1 MSDMNVM
8 MLPLVLIALCFL
20 IVPLVALV
28 VLQVYLSKM
37 EKDWPGLVLPII
49 SGSLTILITLV
60 LLLAAVRG
68 TMYITVIISIVFI
81 NLPSIVFT
89 LIYFNVHKKQV
100 PKNEID
106 KMTIQDLG

>member
-1 MSDMNVM
+1 MSDMNVAI
-8 MLPLVLIALCFL
+8 LPLIFIGLLFM

-37 EKDWPGLVLPII
+37 EKDWPGLVLPIL
-49 SGSLTILITLV
+49 SGVFSILTSLM
-60 LLLAAVRG
+60 LLLMAVRG
-68 TMYITVIISIVFI
+68 SAIITAIFGIVFI
-81 NLPSIVFT
+81 NVPTIVFI
-89 LIYFNVHKKQV
+89 LIYLNVHKKA

>member
-1 MSDMNVM
+1 MNVAL
-8 MLPLVLIALCFL
+8 LPLILISVLFL
-20 IVPLVALV
+20 AIPFVLLI

-37 EKDWPGLVLPII
+37 EKDWPGLVLPIL
-49 SGSLTILITLV
+49 SGSFSILFTLL
-60 LLLAAVRG
+60 LLLAALRG
-68 TMYITVIISIVFI
+68 SMIITVIFGIILI
-81 NLPSIVFT
+81 NTPAVVYT

>member
-1 MSDMNVM
+1 MSDMNVAI
-8 MLPLVLIALCFL
+8 LPLILIGLLFM

-37 EKDWPGLVLPII
+37 EKDWPGLVLPIL
-49 SGSLTILITLV
+49 SGTFSILSSLMLV
-60 LLLAAVRG
+60 LVAVRG
-68 TMYITVIISIVFI
+68 SVIITIIVYLILI
-81 NLPSIVFT
+81 NIPPIVFT
-89 LIYFNVHKKQV
+89 LIYFNIHKKA